1 MEKISNKNFIEEL
14 IVENVNFSFG
24 FKEILKDIN
33 FTLKKGEVVSIVGPS
48 GGGKTTL
55 LHLCSKL
62 LKLDTGRIKN
72 SFLSS
77 TFAFQEPRL
86 LPWKNVIDNIS
97 LALKAKGEKTNIA
110 EQKAKDIAILFGLQE
125 SDFSKFPKDLSG
137 GGKTTLL
144 HLCSKLLKL
153 DTGRIKNSFLSST
166 FAFQEPRLLPWKN
179 VIDNISLALKAKG
192 EKTNIAEQK
201 AKDIAILFGLQE
213 SDFSKFPKDL
223 SGGMKQRVSF
233 ARALVV
239 NPSLLFLDEPFSAL
253 DIGLKKELQ
262 NLLIKNIENNNL
274 SILFITH
281 DLMEAIKLSDKII
294 VLKAQPI
301 GHIKKIFTINEARE
315 KRDDEFVYSKTAEI
329 LKDKDIISSFELEL
343 K

>member
-1 MEKISNKNFIEEL
+1 MEKISNKNFVEEL

-77 TFAFQEPRL
+77 AFAFQEPRL

-125 SDFSKFPKDLSG
+125 S
-137 GGKTTLL
+137 
-144 HLCSKLLKL
+144 
-153 DTGRIKNSFLSST
+153 N
-166 FAFQEPRLLPWKN
+166 
-179 VIDNISLALKAKG
+179 
-192 EKTNIAEQK
+192 
-201 AKDIAILFGLQE
+201 
-213 SDFSKFPKDL
+213 FSKFPKDL

-343 K
+343 R